1 MVERVELHPNFPKI
15 ILASGSPRRAELLRQ
30 IELEFEVRPSEVEEP
45 EITQAAPAIAAQEL
59 ALAKAKAVA
68 STLDKGLVIGAD
80 TVVVIDQD
88 AIGKP
93 KNNAHAIQ
101 ILMRLSGNRHDV
113 ITGVALLDLDRD
125 REIVWAE
132 ETAVYFRKLRQSEVL
147 EYVRSGEAL
156 DKAGAYGIQGRAVA
170 FVERIEGC
178 YTNVVGLPLASL
190 IERLWELPAQ

>member
-1 MVERVELHPNFPKI
+1 MVRRAELHPNSPKI
-15 ILASGSPRRAELLRQ
+15 ILASRSPRRAELLRQ
-30 IELEFEVRPSEVEEP
+30 IGLEFEVRPSEVEEP
-45 EITQAAPAIAAQEL
+45 KITQAAPAIAVQEL

-68 STLDKGLVIGAD
+68 STLDEGLVIGAD

-101 ILMRLSGNRHDV
+101 ILTRLSGNRHDV
-113 ITGVALLDLDRD
+113 ITGVALLDRD

-132 ETAVYFRKLRQSEVL
+132 ETAVYFRKLRQSEIL
-147 EYVRSGEAL
+147 EYVRSGETL

-190 IERLWELPAQ
+190 IKRLWELPAQ

>member
-1 MVERVELHPNFPKI
+1 MVRRAELHPNYPKI
-15 ILASGSPRRAELLRQ
+15 ILASRSPRRAELLRQ
-30 IELEFEVRPSEVEEP
+30 IGLEFEVRPSEVEEP
-45 EITQAAPAIAAQEL
+45 KITQAAPAIAVQEL

-68 STLDKGLVIGAD
+68 STLDEGLVIGAD

-101 ILMRLSGNRHDV
+101 ILTRLSGNRHDV
-113 ITGVALLDLDRD
+113 ITGVALLDRD

-132 ETAVYFRKLRQSEVL
+132 ETAVYFRKLRQSEIL
-147 EYVRSGEAL
+147 EYVRSGETL

-190 IERLWELPAQ
+190 IERLWELPA

>member
-1 MVERVELHPNFPKI
+1 MVRRAELHPNSPKI
-15 ILASGSPRRAELLRQ
+15 ILASRSPRRAELLRQ
-30 IELEFEVRPSEVEEP
+30 IGLEFEVRPSEVEEP
-45 EITQAAPAIAAQEL
+45 KITQAAPAIAVQEL

-101 ILMRLSGNRHDV
+101 ILTRLSGNRHDV
-113 ITGVALLDLDRD
+113 ITGVALLDRD

-132 ETAVYFRKLRQSEVL
+132 ETAVYFRKLRQSEIL
-147 EYVRSGEAL
+147 EYVRSGETL

-190 IERLWELPAQ
+190 IKRLWELPAQ

>member
-1 MVERVELHPNFPKI
+1 MVRRAELHPNSPKI
-15 ILASGSPRRAELLRQ
+15 ILASRSPRRAELLRQ
-30 IELEFEVRPSEVEEP
+30 IGLEFEVRPSEVEEP
-45 EITQAAPAIAAQEL
+45 KITQAAPAIAVQEL

-68 STLDKGLVIGAD
+68 STLDEGLVIGAD

-101 ILMRLSGNRHDV
+101 ILTRLSGNRHDV
-113 ITGVALLDLDRD
+113 ITGVALLDRD

-132 ETAVYFRKLRQSEVL
+132 ETAVYFRKLRQSEIL
-147 EYVRSGEAL
+147 EYVRSGETL

-190 IERLWELPAQ
+190 IERLWELPA